1 VASVTARVTANTDQL
16 AGQTVTAAA
25 GVTFPTSVA
34 SPTNITAGTIT
45 TVTNL
50 TNAPTS
56 GDLTAAMKASVT
68 AAVPTV
74 GAIADQVWDE
84 LLSGHSVSGST
95 GEALTASGGAGDPW
109 ITALPGAYSAGQA
122 GYIVG
127 NAATVNADAL
137 LNRDMSAVSDTNSR
151 SPLNALRNI
160 RNGFSIAGATM
171 TVLKEDDST
180 PAYTRTL
187 ATDAAA
193 IPITGVS

>member
-1 VASVTARVTANTDQL
+1 
-16 AGQTVTAAA
+16 
-25 GVTFPTSVA
+25 VTFPTSVA
-34 SPTNITAGTIT
+34 SPTNISAGTIT

-127 NAATVNADAL
+127 TYIDAAISGAATLGDVPTATENADAL
-137 LNRDMSAVSDTNSR
+137 LNRDMGAVSDTNSR

-160 RNGFSIAGATM
+160 RNGFSISGATM